1 MHFNTYLEKA
11 RQLNEFAID
20 SSWGQGRTIFG
31 GLSAGILYEK
41 MSVLVPQEFT
51 IKFMNLCYSSPLQ
64 ANIAISLEAE
74 LVSSGK
80 STYQV
85 QAKLRQNQK
94 ICVLATATF
103 GKARE
108 SRISHHSKRVDL
120 KPHKKLK
127 DISYVENLTPIFL
140 QHFLLSLHAGDLPF
154 SGNTLD
160 HQKGWAQFKEHVDD
174 LSPAHLLALIDAWP
188 PTVLQNYQKPGP
200 GATVQWSINFVE
212 LSIQKQTTTD
222 NIYFSSYVKSA
233 HFGYAFTDANIYNAG
248 GEPIASSS
256 QLVMIYE

>member
-94 ICVLATATF
+94 ICVLATSTF

-108 SRISHHSKRVDL
+108 SRISHHSKRADL

-127 DISYVENLTPIFL
+127 DISSSNISVAESSAAEDKGIG
-140 QHFLLSLHAGDLPF
+140 A
-154 SGNTLD
+154 NTT
-160 HQKGWAQFKEHVDD
+160 QYM
-174 LSPAHLLALIDAWP
+174 SC
-188 PTVLQNYQKPGP
+188 N
-200 GATVQWSINFVE
+200 SSFV
-212 LSIQKQTTTD
+212 
-222 NIYFSSYVKSA
+222 N
-233 HFGYAFTDANIYNAG
+233 NP
-248 GEPIASSS
+248 EP
-256 QLVMIYE
+256 